1 MADAMAAPRLDA
13 ISLDERARALRASCA
28 PHAPLEAGVLERSIA
43 QGAPLGGTLGEAL
56 EPALVML
63 LRVLLRSDYAPA
75 RLTQEAVT
83 LLLAAADTSRLRA
96 ASLLTRGAAD
106 QL

>member
-1 MADAMAAPRLDA
+1 
-13 ISLDERARALRASCA
+13 
-28 PHAPLEAGVLERSIA
+28 
-43 QGAPLGGTLGEAL
+43 
-56 EPALVML
+56 ML
-63 LRVLLRSDYAPA
+63 LRVLLRSDDAPA

-106 QL
+106 QLWELGLRHHNREVRVKTLELLAMIAAAGTPSVTVLDELMRPAMLDSLVHHLIDVRTAMRW